1 MVLDWLVS
9 LLGFETPAKLDL
21 LKRNRPWPQGT
32 VALHNAQGLHNQWIL
47 LTQMRAET
55 ITKWSFHFN
64 SSQGDM
70 IRYMWPATD
79 CIMLATV
86 EIYKLCVYN
95 VLYTVHVP
103 EIYSMYKMWTEERE
117 SGWVTT
123 IPNKKIVKT
132 FFGCYSWWTKKRIK
146 NTLIVLWKVKTNRIQ
161 NCKH

>member
-32 VALHNAQGLHNQWIL
+32 VALHNTQGLHNQWIL

-70 IRYMWPATD
+70 IHVTSNRLYNACHSGDIQAM
-79 CIMLATV
+79 
-86 EIYKLCVYN
+86 CVQC
-95 VLYTVHVP
+95 TVHCTCARNLQYVQNVDGGKGKWLGNNHTKQKNCTNIFWALFKVDQKNDY
-103 EIYSMYKMWTEERE
+103 EYSDCSMKSE
-117 SGWVTT
+117 
-123 IPNKKIVKT
+123 N
-132 FFGCYSWWTKKRIK
+132 
-146 NTLIVLWKVKTNRIQ
+146 
-161 NCKH
+161 